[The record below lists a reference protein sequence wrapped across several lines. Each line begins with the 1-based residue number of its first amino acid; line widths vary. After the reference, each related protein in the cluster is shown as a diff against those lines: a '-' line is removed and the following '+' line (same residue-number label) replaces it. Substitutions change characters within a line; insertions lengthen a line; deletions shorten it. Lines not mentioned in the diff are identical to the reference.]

1 MVLINDK
8 KFACEAC
15 IKGHRSSS
23 CGHSDRPLYEI
34 KKKGRPVSQCM
45 NCREA
50 RSKKKVH
57 SKCTCAEVKPARA
70 EKAFG
75 TKQKRYMPLEPTLPN
90 GLADAMAQR
99 KPSENDT
106 PANPR
111 QKVDALLNP
120 CSCPD
125 VWTCTCDKR
134 ASASASAFAVASAS
148 SAEPSGLD
156 ALARAAE
163 ELFRADEHGQ
173 APKQAPVQLP
183 ANQAEPRSRK
193 HCCSPRSSPAP
204 APKRAKTHSSP
215 TPGPDLPPLLFSPAS
230 LPDFPT
236 TSEMPSFSKL
246 ETIAGSGCSCG
257 VNCSCL
263 GCAEHDRDDSSAER
277 CGDSCGNCVDPST
290 GVLPGEAADAGE
302 SSVARSAIFEKFF
315 KNAAL
320 LPPPPILGGR
330 PVEIPKLCCGG
341 SCGCGGECGCGSAC
355 GGCCA
360 EKEGKEEEVSP
371 LPPPV
376 PVKKSCCSS

>member
-1 MVLINDK
+1 MVFINDK

-90 GLADAMAQR
+90 GLADAMAKR
-99 KPSENDT
+99 RPSKNDT

-111 QKVDALLNP
+111 QRVDSLLNP
-120 CSCPD
+120 CSCLD

-134 ASASASAFAVASAS
+134 PSASASTSATHTAL
-148 SAEPSGLD
+148 SAGSSGLD
-156 ALARAAE
+156 ALAQAAAE
-163 ELFRADEHGQ
+163 LFGTNQDGRALE
-173 APKQAPVQLP
+173 QAPVQSSET
-183 ANQAEPRSRK
+183 QAEPRPRK
-193 HCCSPRSSPAP
+193 HCCSPRGSPAP
-204 APKRAKTHSSP
+204 AKRAKTQSSP
-215 TPGPDLPPLLFSPAS
+215 TPGPDLPPLLFSSAT

-257 VNCSCL
+257 VNCSCP
-263 GCAEHDRDDSSAER
+263 GCAEHDRSDSSAER

-290 GVLPGEAADAGE
+290 GVLPGDAASAGE
-302 SSVARSAIFEKFF
+302 SSVSRSAVFEKMFF
-315 KNAAL
+315 KHAAL
-320 LPPPPILGGR
+320 LPPPPIPGGR
-330 PVEIPKLCCGG
+330 PVELPKLCCGG

-360 EKEGKEEEVSP
+360 EKEDEEVESFSP
-371 LPPPV
+371 PPPV
-376 PVKKSCCSS
+376 TVKKSCCSS